1 MKNIRN
7 KISAILGFVLIVS
20 CSNNSPKSVAES
32 FLKAM
37 NKMDFEEAKKYGTDD
52 TGKMLDMLSGFTK
65 MMPDS
70 AKKETKSEIVSEKI
84 DGDKATV
91 TYKDDGKSE
100 EQVLNLVKIDNKWKV
115 AMSKDN
121 MNGNA
126 NSMDAG
132 ATSTDSATDATTTDT
147 SANQ

>member
-1 MKNIRN
+1 MKNICN
-7 KISAILGFVLIVS
+7 KISVVLGFVFIVS
-20 CSNNSPKSVAES
+20 CSGNSPKSVAES

-70 AKKETKSEIVSEKI
+70 AKKEVKSEIIAEKI

-132 ATSTDSATDATTTDT
+132 ATSTDSSADEALSDT
-147 SANQ
+147 SAHQ